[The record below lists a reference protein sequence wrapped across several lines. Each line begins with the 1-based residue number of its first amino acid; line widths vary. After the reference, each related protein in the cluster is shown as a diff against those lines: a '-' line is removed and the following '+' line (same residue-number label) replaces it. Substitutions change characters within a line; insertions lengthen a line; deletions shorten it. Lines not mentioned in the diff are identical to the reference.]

1 MRPRWCVPVAT
12 LALAGGALLPLVGT
26 AAASSAATR
35 SGHMSMAIRSDQLR
49 LVPGSRHMR
58 VIPRSR
64 RVRVQLGGRARMIRP
79 FISFRRGRNA
89 VTSSNWSGYVAHN
102 GPYKSISASWVEPT
116 GHCNRSGHKY
126 SSFWVGLDGYNSHS
140 VEQTGSEVDCKGGTP
155 KYYSWFEMYPKYPV
169 TFRNTVG
176 PGDHFHGSVTYNRGG
191 KFTLTLSDTTRR
203 WTHTV
208 HKSLRSAPRSS
219 AEVIIEAPC
228 CTRSGGPL
236 PLADFGTVHLSSANV
251 NGSRIGSHNP
261 TEVIMQA
268 GSMRKDAI
276 SRLAHGQSFS
286 ATWRHS

>member
-1 MRPRWCVPVAT
+1 MLRRWCIPLAG
-12 LALAGGALLPLVGT
+12 LALVIGSVAATAPAAAAGHAPRAART
-26 AAASSAATR
+26 AAAGQLVRPTIHLIRPAGTRPMISHGFPHTAAT
-35 SGHMSMAIRSDQLR
+35 SL
-49 LVPGSRHMR
+49 
-58 VIPRSR
+58 
-64 RVRVQLGGRARMIRP
+64 
-79 FISFRRGRNA
+79 
-89 VTSSNWSGYVAHN
+89 NWSGYAATGRKFRSV
-102 GPYKSISASWVEPT
+102 SADWTEPK
-116 GHCNRSGHKY
+116 GHCSGSGRKF
-126 SSFWVGLDGYNSHS
+126 SSFWVGIDGANSS
-140 VEQTGSEVDCKGGTP
+140 TVEQTGSEVDCKGGTP

-169 TFRNTVG
+169 TFRNTVR